1 MGSPPVASGWPVRY
15 NQQAMKP
22 DTSRKVI
29 STNKDARFRY
39 FITET
44 IEAGIV
50 LVGTEVKS
58 LRVGKVQ
65 MADAYVFVKNGQAF
79 LSNMHIPEYTHGNRL
94 NHDPLRE
101 RKLLM
106 HRHQIDKLAAAVNE
120 QGMSV
125 VPTEMYFLKGHAKIE
140 LGLGKGKKLHD
151 KRASIKDK
159 ESKREMDR
167 ALKR

>member
-1 MGSPPVASGWPVRY
+1 
-15 NQQAMKP
+15 MKP
-22 DTSRKVI
+22 ETGRQII

-44 IEAGIV
+44 IEAGLV

-58 LRVGKVQ
+58 LRIGKVQ

-125 VPTEMYFLKGHAKIE
+125 VP
-140 LGLGKGKKLHD
+140 
-151 KRASIKDK
+151 
-159 ESKREMDR
+159 
-167 ALKR
+167 